1 MCLSGGVVGFGRF
14 VHFSLEFV
22 CRKARESRDK
32 GPGGFQFKMFKRI
45 EKTVKVKNKQGLHA
59 RPAALFVQI
68 ANKYDSSIK
77 VLKDDQVVNGK
88 SIMGILMLAAEKDSE
103 VTIIAEGNDS
113 EEAVCELEG
122 ILNSD
127 E

>member
-1 MCLSGGVVGFGRF
+1 
-14 VHFSLEFV
+14 
-22 CRKARESRDK
+22 
-32 GPGGFQFKMFKRI
+32 MFKRI
-45 EKTVKVKNKQGLHA
+45 EKKVRVKNKQGLHA

-68 ANKYDSSIK
+68 ANKYDSAIK
-77 VLKDDQVVNGK
+77 VIKDDQVVNGK

-103 VTIIAEGNDS
+103 VTLIAEGNDS
-113 EEAVCELEG
+113 EEAVADLEQ